1 MRGVN
6 LTLCR
11 FVNVHL
17 FNLLTG
23 LPHEAPLR
31 KVLPLNW
38 GHQGDCLVVAKQ
50 INSSRIALVVKSI
63 SDVVGVRKSLV
74 AWDWRTGEVVSIFFL
89 LWESGLHPTSPRCL
103 NARVMTQKLAMRSP

>member
-1 MRGVN
+1 MHGVN

-23 LPHEAPLR
+23 LPHKAPLR

-63 SDVVGVRKSLV
+63 SDV
-74 AWDWRTGEVVSIFFL
+74 AVSDIGITSVLFC
-89 LWESGLHPTSPRCL
+89 ENQPTRDKIRL
-103 NARVMTQKLAMRSP
+103 DKDHI